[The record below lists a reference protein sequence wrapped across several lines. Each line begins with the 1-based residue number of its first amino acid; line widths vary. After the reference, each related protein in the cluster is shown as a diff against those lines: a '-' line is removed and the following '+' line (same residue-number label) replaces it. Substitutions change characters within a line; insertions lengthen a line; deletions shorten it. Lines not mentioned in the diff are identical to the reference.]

1 MMPTR
6 RTVLSLEEIT
16 NGLIIEFLLSLSVM
30 SCLIVGDVEGPTGI
44 LNVGDEILRC

>member
-16 NGLIIEFLLSLSVM
+16 NGLIIEFLLRLVM
-30 SCLIVGDVEGPTGI
+30 SCLFVGDVEGPTGI